1 MIPELSIRFRLN
13 PERYATHVT
22 KSDFELVV
30 DCIQKSPG
38 LTGREIS
45 AQLRRSGH
53 SQFTSKVAN
62 QTLYK
67 LLAAELVERDGT
79 GDKPRWFPGGKWT
92 IQDSTVTSISSPKR
106 PLDPSERK
114 TKVFQ
119 IASTEVRVILDQ
131 ESSSNDPYLSPDWV
145 GSHVVASV
153 NVLHP
158 FWTIRLN
165 SPEDK
170 ALYCMFAA
178 VDAYV
183 QWKIA
188 QLHEPPDA
196 TELQNMRDYAL
207 RFCTLSETEA
217 INPD

>member
-1 MIPELSIRFRLN
+1 VHESN
-13 PERYATHVT
+13 
-22 KSDFELVV
+22 FELIVN
-30 DCIQKSPG
+30 CIQKNPG
-38 LTGREIS
+38 LTGREIA
-45 AQLRRSGH
+45 AQLRRNGH
-53 SQFTSKVAN
+53 SRFTSKVAN

-79 GDKPRWFPGGKWT
+79 GDKPRWFPGGKWNN
-92 IQDSTVTSISSPKR
+92 QDSIVTNVSTPKR

-119 IASTEVRVILDQ
+119 IASTEVHVIIDH
-131 ESSSNDPYLSPDWV
+131 ENSSNDPYLSPDWV

-153 NVLHP
+153 NSQHP

-170 ALYCMFAA
+170 ALYSMFAA

-188 QLHEPPDA
+188 QLHQPPDA
-196 TELQNMRDYAL
+196 TELQNLRDYAL
-207 RFCTLSETEA
+207 RFCTLSQTEA

>member
-1 MIPELSIRFRLN
+1 MPE
-13 PERYATHVT
+13 
-22 KSDFELVV
+22 SDFELVV
-30 DCIQKSPG
+30 NCIQAHPG

-45 AQLRRSGH
+45 AQLRRNGH
-53 SQFTSKVAN
+53 SRFTSKAAN

-92 IQDSTVTSISSPKR
+92 NQDSTVTNISILKR
-106 PLDPSERK
+106 PIDPSERK

-119 IASTEVRVILDQ
+119 IASTEVRVIIDL

-153 NVLHP
+153 NALHP

-165 SPEDK
+165 SLEDK
-170 ALYCMFAA
+170 ALYTMFAA

-188 QLHEPPDA
+188 QLHEPPDP
-196 TELQNMRDYAL
+196 TELQNLRDYAL
-207 RFCTLSETEA
+207 RFCTLSQTET
-217 INPD
+217 ISPD

>member
-1 MIPELSIRFRLN
+1 ME
-13 PERYATHVT
+13 YASTVPQ
-22 KSDFELVV
+22 SDFELVV
-30 DCIQKSPG
+30 NCIQLTPG
-38 LTGREIS
+38 LTGREIA
-45 AQLRRSGH
+45 AQLRRNGH
-53 SQFTSKVAN
+53 SRFTSKVAN

-92 IQDSTVTSISSPKR
+92 NQDSTATNISIPKR
-106 PLDPSERK
+106 PLDPSERR
-114 TKVFQ
+114 TKVFH
-119 IASTEVRVILDQ
+119 IASTEVRVIIDL
-131 ESSSNDPYLSPDWV
+131 EGSSNDPYLSPDWV

-153 NVLHP
+153 NALHP

-217 INPD
+217 INSD

>member
-1 MIPELSIRFRLN
+1 MLNSDFELIPAG
-13 PERYATHVT
+13 YATNVPE
-22 KSDFELVV
+22 SDFELVV
-30 DCIQKSPG
+30 DCIQKNPG

-45 AQLRRSGH
+45 AQLRQSGH
-53 SQFTSKVAN
+53 SRFTSKVVN
-62 QTLYK
+62 QSLYK

-79 GDKPRWFPGGKWT
+79 GDKPRWLPGGKWT
-92 IQDSTVTSISSPKR
+92 IQDSTVTSISTSKR

-119 IASTEVRVILDQ
+119 IASTEVRVIIDQ

-153 NVLHP
+153 NALHP

-188 QLHEPPDA
+188 QLHQPPDS

-207 RFCTLSETEA
+207 RFCTLSQTET
-217 INPD
+217 ISPD